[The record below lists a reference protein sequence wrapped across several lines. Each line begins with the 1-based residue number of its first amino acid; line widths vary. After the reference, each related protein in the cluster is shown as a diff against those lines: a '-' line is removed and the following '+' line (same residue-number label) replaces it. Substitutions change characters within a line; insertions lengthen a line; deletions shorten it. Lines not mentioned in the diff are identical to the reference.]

1 MYFIFRR
8 VPTKLNVMKA
18 NRGNSPICN
27 SLLCKQFAMNIA
39 MLVGSV
45 LLVPT
50 VLAQD
55 LQESH
60 LSLSL
65 NSSLQYRV
73 GAQQHQVV
81 VTQYGI
87 LNKATVNQ
95 INEASNQAH
104 VVQFGS
110 NNYAELF
117 QFGSQNVVNLSQQ
130 GNNNYAE
137 ILQQGDANTAN
148 ISQAGE
154 QTFKVQ
160 QIGNGLEV
168 NVTFHKQ

>member
-1 MYFIFRR
+1 MTKKSYFNQCARSWKVCVFATPM
-8 VPTKLNVMKA
+8 VLSANVMA
-18 NRGNSPICN
+18 NAFSS
-27 SLLCKQFAMNIA
+27 SL
-39 MLVGSV
+39 S
-45 LLVPT
+45 
-50 VLAQD
+50 QD
-55 LQESH
+55 LQESP
-60 LSLSL
+60 LSISL
-65 NSSLQYRV
+65 NSSQQYRV

-137 ILQQGDANTAN
+137 ILQQGDANIAN